1 MAQPGRADSGSRP
14 AAGTRCGASRPGL
27 GVAVPSGAR
36 TRKGD
41 TSVPENPAARR
52 RLGRPGAMADGERP
66 RSSLSQ
72 ASSVLTISSVSLGA
86 AKPSRS
92 LRRVHTFGKRE
103 NSIKRDP
110 NAPVVIRGW
119 LCKQDSSGLKLWKRR
134 WFVLADFCLFYYR
147 DSREEAVLGSI
158 PLPSYEIRP
167 LPGEG
172 KNRRFTFKAEHRGMR
187 TYLFSADTQE
197 DMNGWIRAMSQ
208 SAAAES
214 DPSTTS
220 RPPQLLNRPAPPQA
234 RLFED
239 VRPLTPDLGPAK
251 SVESLE
257 IARLSVPHSS
267 TESLAATGQGV
278 QGEGGPLP
286 SGPAPPPSPVNGE
299 GLGGEPWGLSSLST
313 RILRGQEPSAAKR
326 PHPGPPRPSPPP
338 CPPES
343 EQPPLEPP
351 SPWEPSPDA
360 QSHVR
365 SSRSYSLPPTPGE
378 LREVR
383 GAQGRA
389 WASTGGVRAPE
400 LAASCEE
407 LPLLVQAGSSLSRPH
422 TPVGRV
428 DIAPGGA
435 TWGSRAIPGHPQTP
449 CDRYDV
455 RPSEESCARPPGR
468 YPRSPHPSHCLA
480 RPGTPAEESP
490 PQTAT
495 LGPALGRQPRSR
507 FTDWVYP
514 SLGAAP
520 PRARLHGRLISPHS
534 ASSGYLHLPPLPPLA
549 SRPPGK
555 RTSLGA
561 PPRTVAPLSRDRTLL
576 ALPRAESDTDILL
589 TKLCGQDKLLR
600 GLDEEMGQLRAE
612 KERLEKALELARHQ
626 LDECQGQE
634 LAEEKIRYQQRR
646 LQDELVQVRARLC
659 DLALDSE
666 RAWGDFAALENE
678 LHRLRETL
686 ARIRQLGHPQ
696 EQGAAQQELWMIDD
710 IIAGLGA
717 SPAPY
722 PALDPRTSPGFS
734 LAASPILEHGG
745 GSARSHVPFPGPD
758 AGGQHHEPPL
768 RGVPAGGREEG
779 PATRGDALGSRPTQS
794 PSGRGAGSPELD
806 GGSPLQETDVA
817 APGLSSPPAT
827 PHLPRSP
834 SPGPHEPRQQRTEE
848 LPAKLPLPT
857 HPPDLGPELT
867 QTHTEPPLRGGH
879 TGGPW
884 GQSPPPL
891 KRDRHRVIT
900 LAYTLATEASEC
912 SKLITGKTPP
922 EPHMS
927 ANPDPSPEPL
937 DAVTN
942 QHVLCTPTLP
952 QGDPEANHVEAE
964 PCGPANQNAAVS
976 ANSVQRVGVANQ
988 ASSLFQAANWA
999 LSIPELS
1006 NWFSPSPEAANQA
1019 AHLSEAANRA
1029 SPLSEVPHWAIW
1041 AKGVPNQTSTTH
1053 KVSNRASPPCW
1064 AAQKECGDWA
1074 PEQRMVGNKDVANG
1088 GCRGQGGRAAPSQV
1102 VAYLGE
1108 GSQPI
1113 RITLLQSSF

>member
-1 MAQPGRADSGSRP
+1 
-14 AAGTRCGASRPGL
+14 
-27 GVAVPSGAR
+27 
-36 TRKGD
+36 
-41 TSVPENPAARR
+41 
-52 RLGRPGAMADGERP
+52 MADGERP

-134 WFVLADFCLFYYR
+134 WFVLADYCLFYYR

-172 KNRRFTFKAEHRGMR
+172 KSRRFTFKAEHRGMR
-187 TYLFSADTQE
+187 TYHFSADTQE

-214 DPSTTS
+214 DPSTISS
-220 RPPQLLNRPAPPQA
+220 RPPQLLSRPVPPQA

-251 SVESLE
+251 SAESLE
-257 IARLSVPHSS
+257 IARLSGPHSS
-267 TESLAATGQGV
+267 AESLSATGRGA
-278 QGEGGPLP
+278 QGEGGLLP

-299 GLGGEPWGLSSLST
+299 GLGGELQGLSSLSS

-326 PHPGPPRPSPPP
+326 PPPGPPRPSPP
-338 CPPES
+338 PPES

-351 SPWEPSPDA
+351 SPWEPSAAA

-365 SSRSYSLPPTPGE
+365 SSRSYSLPPTPAE
-378 LREVR
+378 LRGAR
-383 GAQGRA
+383 GGQGGA
-389 WASTGGVRAPE
+389 GASSGRVRAPE
-400 LAASCEE
+400 LAASCED
-407 LPLLVQAGSSLSRPH
+407 LPLLVQAGSSLARPH

-435 TWGSRAIPGHPQTP
+435 VRGSRPIPGRPQTP
-449 CDRYDV
+449 ADCYDV
-455 RPSEESCARPPGR
+455 RPSEEPCARPPGR

-507 FTDWVYP
+507 FTDRVYP

-520 PRARLHGRLISPHS
+520 PRARLHSRLISPHS

-561 PPRTVAPLSRDRTLL
+561 PPWTVAPLSRDRTLL

-600 GLDEEMGQLRAE
+600 GLEEETGQLRAE
-612 KERLEKALELARHQ
+612 KERLEKALELVRHQ
-626 LDECQGQE
+626 LDGCQGPE
-634 LAEEKIRYQQRR
+634 LAEEKIWYQQRR

-659 DLALDSE
+659 DLALVSVSGPE
-666 RAWGDFAALENE
+666 P
-678 LHRLRETL
+678 
-686 ARIRQLGHPQ
+686 HPR
-696 EQGAAQQELWMIDD
+696 GAAPRCQVPVH
-710 IIAGLGA
+710 
-717 SPAPY
+717 PAPR
-722 PALDPRTSPGFS
+722 PTP
-734 LAASPILEHGG
+734 
-745 GSARSHVPFPGPD
+745 
-758 AGGQHHEPPL
+758 
-768 RGVPAGGREEG
+768 EG
-779 PATRGDALGSRPTQS
+779 PHL
-794 PSGRGAGSPELD
+794 GAGSPYRETP
-806 GGSPLQETDVA
+806 GAPSPLRAPLEEGPGPPSWTEGAPCRRRMLRHQVSARLRPPPTCPGAPAQAPMSPESREPRSCQPSSLFRLTPPTSGQSQPRPPWSHRRGGGRAGGPGAGLPHPSRETD
-817 APGLSSPPAT
+817 
-827 PHLPRSP
+827 
-834 SPGPHEPRQQRTEE
+834 
-848 LPAKLPLPT
+848 
-857 HPPDLGPELT
+857 
-867 QTHTEPPLRGGH
+867 
-879 TGGPW
+879 
-884 GQSPPPL
+884 
-891 KRDRHRVIT
+891 HRVIT
-900 LAYTLATEASEC
+900 LAYALATEASERR
-912 SKLITGKTPP
+912 KLITGKTPP
-922 EPHMS
+922 EPQLA

-942 QHVLCTPTLP
+942 QHTLFTPALP
-952 QGDPEANHVEAE
+952 RGHPEANHVEAE
-964 PCGPANQNAAVS
+964 PCAPANQNTALS
-976 ANSVQRVGVANQ
+976 ANSVQRTGAANQ
-988 ASSLFQAANWA
+988 ASSRFQAANWA
-999 LSIPELS
+999 LPVHELS
-1006 NWFSPSPEAANQA
+1006 NWFSPLPEAANQA
-1019 AHLSEAANRA
+1019 ACLSEAANRA
-1029 SPLSEVPHWAIW
+1029 SPLSEGSHWAPPLPTL
-1041 AKGVPNQTSTTH
+1041 ANQTSTAP
-1053 KVSNRASPPCW
+1053 KASNRASPPFW

-1074 PEQRMVGNKDVANG
+1074 PEQRIVGNQDVANG
-1088 GCRGQGGRAAPSQV
+1088 GCRGRGGRAVPRQV

>member
-1 MAQPGRADSGSRP
+1 
-14 AAGTRCGASRPGL
+14 
-27 GVAVPSGAR
+27 
-36 TRKGD
+36 
-41 TSVPENPAARR
+41 
-52 RLGRPGAMADGERP
+52 MADGKRP

-72 ASSVLTISSVSLGA
+72 TSSVLTISSVSLGA

-134 WFVLADFCLFYYR
+134 WFVLADYCLFYYR

-172 KNRRFTFKAEHRGMR
+172 KSRRFTFKAEHRGMR
-187 TYLFSADTQE
+187 TYHFSADTQE

-214 DPSTTS
+214 DPSTISS
-220 RPPQLLNRPAPPQA
+220 RPPQLLSRPVPPQA
-234 RLFED
+234 RLFKD
-239 VRPLTPDLGPAK
+239 VWPLTPDLGLTK

-257 IARLSVPHSS
+257 IARLSGPHSS
-267 TESLAATGQGV
+267 AESLSATGRGA

-286 SGPAPPPSPVNGE
+286 SGPAPPPSP
-299 GLGGEPWGLSSLST
+299 
-313 RILRGQEPSAAKR
+313 
-326 PHPGPPRPSPPP
+326 
-338 CPPES
+338 
-343 EQPPLEPP
+343 
-351 SPWEPSPDA
+351 
-360 QSHVR
+360 
-365 SSRSYSLPPTPGE
+365 TP
-378 LREVR
+378 
-383 GAQGRA
+383 A
-389 WASTGGVRAPE
+389 
-400 LAASCEE
+400 
-407 LPLLVQAGSSLSRPH
+407 
-422 TPVGRV
+422 
-428 DIAPGGA
+428 
-435 TWGSRAIPGHPQTP
+435 
-449 CDRYDV
+449 DRYDV
-455 RPSEESCARPPGR
+455 RPSEEPCARPPGR

-495 LGPALGRQPRSR
+495 LGPALGRQLRSR
-507 FTDWVYP
+507 FTDRVYP

-534 ASSGYLHLPPLPPLA
+534 ASSSYLHLPPLPPLA

-561 PPRTVAPLSRDRTLL
+561 PPWTMAPLSRDRTLL
-576 ALPRAESDTDILL
+576 APPRAESDTDILL

-600 GLDEEMGQLRAE
+600 GLEEETGQLRAE
-612 KERLEKALELARHQ
+612 KERLEKALELVRHQ
-626 LDECQGQE
+626 LDECQGPE
-634 LAEEKIRYQQRR
+634 LAEEKIWYQQRQ

-678 LHRLRETL
+678 LLTLRETL
-686 ARIRQLGHPQ
+686 AQIRQLGHPQ

-722 PALDPRTSPGFS
+722 PTLDPRTSPGFS

-745 GSARSHVPFPGPD
+745 GSARSHLPLLGPD
-758 AGGQHHEPPL
+758 GGDQHHQLPL
-768 RGVPAGGREEG
+768 RAVPAGGLEEG
-779 PATRGDALGSRPTQS
+779 RTMRGDAWGSQPPQS
-794 PSGRGAGSPELD
+794 PSRRGAGSPELD
-806 GGSPLQETDVA
+806 GGRPLQETDVA
-817 APGLSSPPAT
+817 APGLSSPPAA

-834 SPGPHEPRQQRTEE
+834 SPGPHEPREQRTEE
-848 LPAKLPLPT
+848 LPAKVITTDPPGPHRARMSVQEQLERMRRHQEGQRQQEGGRPNPWGSRQGSVRARASASRLPLRT
-857 HPPDLGPELT
+857 HSPDLGPEPA
-867 QTHTEPPLRGGH
+867 QTHMEPPPRGGQ

-900 LAYTLATEASEC
+900 LAYALATEASERR
-912 SKLITGKTPP
+912 KLITGKTPP
-922 EPHMS
+922 EPQLA

-942 QHVLCTPTLP
+942 QHMLFTPALP
-952 QGDPEANHVEAE
+952 RGHPEANHVEAE
-964 PCGPANQNAAVS
+964 PCGPANRNTAFS
-976 ANSVQRVGVANQ
+976 ANSVQRTGAANQ
-988 ASSLFQAANWA
+988 ASSRFQAANWA
-999 LSIPELS
+999 LPVPELS
-1006 NWFSPSPEAANQA
+1006 NWFSPLPEAANQA
-1019 AHLSEAANRA
+1019 ACLSEAANRA
-1029 SPLSEVPHWAIW
+1029 SPLSEGSQWAPPLPTL
-1041 AKGVPNQTSTTH
+1041 ANQTSTAH
-1053 KVSNRASPPCW
+1053 KASNRASPPFW

-1074 PEQRMVGNKDVANG
+1074 PEQRIVGNKDVANG
-1088 GCRGQGGRAAPSQV
+1088 GCRGQGGRAVPRQV

>member
-1 MAQPGRADSGSRP
+1 
-14 AAGTRCGASRPGL
+14 
-27 GVAVPSGAR
+27 
-36 TRKGD
+36 
-41 TSVPENPAARR
+41 
-52 RLGRPGAMADGERP
+52 MADGERP

-134 WFVLADFCLFYYR
+134 WFVLADYCLFYYR

-172 KNRRFTFKAEHRGMR
+172 KSRRFTFKAEHRGMR
-187 TYLFSADTQE
+187 TYHFSADTQE

-214 DPSTTS
+214 DPSTISS
-220 RPPQLLNRPAPPQA
+220 RPPQLLSRPVPPRA

-251 SVESLE
+251 SAESLE
-257 IARLSVPHSS
+257 IARLSGPHSS
-267 TESLAATGQGV
+267 AESLSATGREA

-299 GLGGEPWGLSSLST
+299 GLGGELQGLSSLSS

-326 PHPGPPRPSPPP
+326 PPPGPPRSSPPP
-338 CPPES
+338 TES

-351 SPWEPSPDA
+351 SPWEPSAAA

-365 SSRSYSLPPTPGE
+365 SSRSYSLPPTPAE
-378 LREVR
+378 LRGAR
-383 GAQGRA
+383 GGQGGAGVSSGR
-389 WASTGGVRAPE
+389 VRAPA
-400 LAASCEE
+400 LAASCED
-407 LPLLVQAGSSLSRPH
+407 LPLLVQAGSSLARPH

-435 TWGSRAIPGHPQTP
+435 VRGSRPIPGRPQTP
-449 CDRYDV
+449 ADRYDV
-455 RPSEESCARPPGR
+455 RPSEEPCARPPGR

-507 FTDWVYP
+507 FTDRVYP

-520 PRARLHGRLISPHS
+520 PRARLHGRLISSHS
-534 ASSGYLHLPPLPPLA
+534 ASSGYLHLPPLPPLT

-561 PPRTVAPLSRDRTLL
+561 PPWTVAPLSRDRTLL

-600 GLDEEMGQLRAE
+600 GLEEETGQLRAE
-612 KERLEKALELARHQ
+612 KERLEKALELVRHQ
-626 LDECQGQE
+626 LDECQGPE
-634 LAEEKIRYQQRR
+634 LAEEKIWYQQRR

-666 RAWGDFAALENE
+666 RAWGDFAGLENE
-678 LHRLRETL
+678 LLTLRETL
-686 ARIRQLGHPQ
+686 AQIRQLGHPQ

-745 GSARSHVPFPGPD
+745 GSARSHL
-758 AGGQHHEPPL
+758 PL
-768 RGVPAGGREEG
+768 
-779 PATRGDALGSRPTQS
+779 LG
-794 PSGRGAGSPELD
+794 LD
-806 GGSPLQETDVA
+806 GGGHDHELPLRVRGLFSGAVGTQALTPELYT
-817 APGLSSPPAT
+817 GLSSPPAT

-834 SPGPHEPRQQRTEE
+834 SPGPHEPREQRTKE
-848 LPAKLPLPT
+848 LPAKVITTDPPGPHRARMSVQEQLERMRRHQEGQRQQEGGRPNPWGSRQGSVRASASRLPLPT
-857 HPPDLGPELT
+857 HSPDLGPEPT
-867 QTHTEPPLRGGH
+867 QTPMEPPPRGGQ

-884 GQSPPPL
+884 GRSPPPL
-891 KRDRHRVIT
+891 ERDHHRVIT
-900 LAYTLATEASEC
+900 LAYALATEASERR
-912 SKLITGKTPP
+912 KLITGKTPP
-922 EPHMS
+922 EPQLA

-942 QHVLCTPTLP
+942 QHTLFTPALP
-952 QGDPEANHVEAE
+952 RGHPEANHVEAE
-964 PCGPANQNAAVS
+964 PCTPANQNTALS
-976 ANSVQRVGVANQ
+976 ANSVQRTGAANQ
-988 ASSLFQAANWA
+988 ASSRFQAANWA
-999 LSIPELS
+999 LPVPELS
-1006 NWFSPSPEAANQA
+1006 NWFSPLPEAANQA
-1019 AHLSEAANRA
+1019 ACLSEAANRA
-1029 SPLSEVPHWAIW
+1029 SPLSEGSQWAPPLPTL
-1041 AKGVPNQTSTTH
+1041 ANQMSTAP
-1053 KVSNRASPPCW
+1053 KASNRTSPPFW

-1074 PEQRMVGNKDVANG
+1074 PEQKIVGNKDVANG
-1088 GCRGQGGRAAPSQV
+1088 GCQGRGGRAVPRQV
-1102 VAYLGE
+1102 VAYLSE

>member
-1 MAQPGRADSGSRP
+1 
-14 AAGTRCGASRPGL
+14 
-27 GVAVPSGAR
+27 
-36 TRKGD
+36 
-41 TSVPENPAARR
+41 
-52 RLGRPGAMADGERP
+52 MADGERP

-134 WFVLADFCLFYYR
+134 WFVLADYCLFYYR

-172 KNRRFTFKAEHRGMR
+172 KSRRFTFKAEHRGMR
-187 TYLFSADTQE
+187 TYHFSADTQE

-214 DPSTTS
+214 DPSTISS
-220 RPPQLLNRPAPPQA
+220 RPPQLLSRPVPPQA

-251 SVESLE
+251 SAESLE
-257 IARLSVPHSS
+257 IARLSGPHSS
-267 TESLAATGQGV
+267 AE
-278 QGEGGPLP
+278 
-286 SGPAPPPSPVNGE
+286 N
-299 GLGGEPWGLSSLST
+299 
-313 RILRGQEPSAAKR
+313 
-326 PHPGPPRPSPPP
+326 
-338 CPPES
+338 
-343 EQPPLEPP
+343 
-351 SPWEPSPDA
+351 
-360 QSHVR
+360 
-365 SSRSYSLPPTPGE
+365 
-378 LREVR
+378 
-383 GAQGRA
+383 
-389 WASTGGVRAPE
+389 
-400 LAASCEE
+400 
-407 LPLLVQAGSSLSRPH
+407 LPLLVQAGSSLARPH

-435 TWGSRAIPGHPQTP
+435 VRGSRPIPGRPQTP
-449 CDRYDV
+449 ADCYDV
-455 RPSEESCARPPGR
+455 RPSEEPCARPPGR

-507 FTDWVYP
+507 FTDRVYP

-520 PRARLHGRLISPHS
+520 PRARLHSRLISPHS

-561 PPRTVAPLSRDRTLL
+561 PPWTVAPLSRDRTLL

-600 GLDEEMGQLRAE
+600 GLEEETGQLRAE
-612 KERLEKALELARHQ
+612 KERLEKALELVRHQ
-626 LDECQGQE
+626 LDGCQGPE
-634 LAEEKIRYQQRR
+634 LAEEKIWYQQRR

-659 DLALDSE
+659 DLAL
-666 RAWGDFAALENE
+666 A
-678 LHRLRETL
+678 
-686 ARIRQLGHPQ
+686 
-696 EQGAAQQELWMIDD
+696 M
-710 IIAGLGA
+710 
-717 SPAPY
+717 
-722 PALDPRTSPGFS
+722 
-734 LAASPILEHGG
+734 
-745 GSARSHVPFPGPD
+745 
-758 AGGQHHEPPL
+758 
-768 RGVPAGGREEG
+768 PAGGLEEG
-779 PATRGDALGSRPTQS
+779 RALRGDAWGSQPPQS
-794 PSGRGAGSPELD
+794 PSRRGAGSPELD
-806 GGSPLQETDVA
+806 GGRPLQETDVA
-817 APGLSSPPAT
+817 APGLSSPPAA

-834 SPGPHEPRQQRTEE
+834 SPGPHEPREQRTKE
-848 LPAKLPLPT
+848 LPAKVIT
-857 HPPDLGPELT
+857 TDPPGPHRARMSVQEQLERMRRH
-867 QTHTEPPLRGGH
+867 QEGQRQQEGGRPN
-879 TGGPW
+879 PW
-884 GQSPPPL
+884 GSRQGSV
-891 KRDRHRVIT
+891 RASASRVETDHRVIT
-900 LAYTLATEASEC
+900 LAYALATEASERR
-912 SKLITGKTPP
+912 KLITGKTPP
-922 EPHMS
+922 EPQLA

-942 QHVLCTPTLP
+942 QHTLFTPALP
-952 QGDPEANHVEAE
+952 RGHPEANHVEAE
-964 PCGPANQNAAVS
+964 PCAPANQNTALS
-976 ANSVQRVGVANQ
+976 ANSVQRTGAANQ
-988 ASSLFQAANWA
+988 ASSRFQAANWA
-999 LSIPELS
+999 LPVHELS
-1006 NWFSPSPEAANQA
+1006 NWFSPLPEAANQA
-1019 AHLSEAANRA
+1019 ACLSEAANRA
-1029 SPLSEVPHWAIW
+1029 SPLSEGSHWAPPLPTL
-1041 AKGVPNQTSTTH
+1041 ANQTSTAP
-1053 KVSNRASPPCW
+1053 KASNRASPPFW

-1074 PEQRMVGNKDVANG
+1074 PEQRIVGNQDVANG
-1088 GCRGQGGRAAPSQV
+1088 GCRGRGGRAVPRQV

>member
-1 MAQPGRADSGSRP
+1 
-14 AAGTRCGASRPGL
+14 
-27 GVAVPSGAR
+27 
-36 TRKGD
+36 
-41 TSVPENPAARR
+41 
-52 RLGRPGAMADGERP
+52 MADGERP

-134 WFVLADFCLFYYR
+134 WFVLADYCLFYYR

-172 KNRRFTFKAEHRGMR
+172 KSRRFTFKAEHRGMR
-187 TYLFSADTQE
+187 TYHFSADTQE

-214 DPSTTS
+214 DPSTVRS
-220 RPPQLLNRPAPPQA
+220 RPPQLLSRPVPPPA
-234 RLFED
+234 RLFEEI
-239 VRPLTPDLGPAK
+239 RPLTPDLGPAK

-257 IARLSVPHSS
+257 IARLSGPHSS
-267 TESLAATGQGV
+267 AESLSVTGRGV
-278 QGEGGPLP
+278 QGEGGALP
-286 SGPAPPPSPVNGE
+286 SGPAPPPSPVSGE
-299 GLGGEPWGLSSLST
+299 GLGGELQGLSSLSS
-313 RILRGQEPSAAKR
+313 RIRIQEPSAAAR
-326 PHPGPPRPSPPP
+326 PHPGPPRPSAPP
-338 CPPES
+338 CPPEA

-351 SPWEPSPDA
+351 WEPATDA
-360 QSHVR
+360 PSHVR
-365 SSRSYSLPPTPGE
+365 SS
-378 LREVR
+378 
-383 GAQGRA
+383 Q
-389 WASTGGVRAPE
+389 
-400 LAASCEE
+400 
-407 LPLLVQAGSSLSRPH
+407 LPLLVQAGSSLARPH

-435 TWGSRAIPGHPQTP
+435 ARGSRTLPGRPQTP
-449 CDRYDV
+449 ADRYDV
-455 RPSEESCARPPGR
+455 RPCEEPCARPPGR
-468 YPRSPHPSHCLA
+468 YPHSPHPSHCLA
-480 RPGTPAEESP
+480 RPGTPAEENP

-507 FTDWVYP
+507 FTDRVHP

-561 PPRTVAPLSRDRTLL
+561 PSRTVAPLSRDRTLL

-600 GLDEEMGQLRAE
+600 GLEEEMGQLRAE
-612 KERLEKALELARHQ
+612 KERLETALELLRHQ
-626 LDECQGQE
+626 LDECRVQE
-634 LAEEKIRYQQRR
+634 LAEEKIWYQQRR

-659 DLALDSE
+659 DLALDSD

-678 LHRLRETL
+678 LLTLRETL
-686 ARIRQLGHPQ
+686 AQIRLLGHPQ

-710 IIAGLGA
+710 VIAGLGA

-734 LAASPILEHGG
+734 LAASPVLEHGG
-745 GSARSHVPFPGPD
+745 ASARSHLPLPGPD
-758 AGGQHHEPPL
+758 GGSQDHEPPL
-768 RGVPAGGREEG
+768 RAVPAGGREEDR
-779 PATRGDALGSRPTQS
+779 ATRGDAWGSRPLQS
-794 PSGRGAGSPELD
+794 PSRKGAGSPELD
-806 GGSPLQETDVA
+806 GGRPLQELDVA
-817 APGLSSPPAT
+817 APGLSSPPAA
-827 PHLPRSP
+827 PHRPQSP
-834 SPGPHEPRQQRTEE
+834 SPGPHEPREQRTEE
-848 LPAKLPLPT
+848 LPAKAITMDPPGPHRARMSVQEQLERMRRHQEGQRQQEGGRPNPWGSRQGSLRASASRLPLPT
-857 HPPDLGPELT
+857 HPPDLGPEPT
-867 QTHTEPPLRGGH
+867 QTHTEPPLKGGQ

-891 KRDRHRVIT
+891 ERDRHRVIT
-900 LAYTLATEASEC
+900 LAYALATEASER
-912 SKLITGKTPP
+912 SKLITGKNPP
-922 EPHMS
+922 EPQLR
-927 ANPDPSPEPL
+927 ANPDPPPEPL

-942 QHVLCTPTLP
+942 QHMLFTPTLP
-952 QGDPEANHVEAE
+952 RGHPEANHVEAE
-964 PCGPANQNAAVS
+964 PCGPANRNTAFS
-976 ANSVQRVGVANQ
+976 SNSVQQAGAANQ
-988 ASSLFQAANWA
+988 ASSVA
-999 LSIPELS
+999 ELS
-1006 NWFSPSPEAANQA
+1006 NWFSPLPEAANQA
-1019 AHLSEAANRA
+1019 AWLSEAANPA
-1029 SPLSEVPHWAIW
+1029 SPLSEGSHWAPPLPTL
-1041 AKGVPNQTSTTH
+1041 ANQTLTAH
-1053 KVSNRASPPCW
+1053 KASNRASPLLW
-1064 AAQKECGDWA
+1064 AAQKERGDWA
-1074 PEQRMVGNKDVANG
+1074 AEQKIVGNKGVANG
-1088 GCRGQGGRAAPSQV
+1088 GRRGRAGRAVPRQV
-1102 VAYLGE
+1102 VAYLGK

>member
-1 MAQPGRADSGSRP
+1 
-14 AAGTRCGASRPGL
+14 
-27 GVAVPSGAR
+27 
-36 TRKGD
+36 
-41 TSVPENPAARR
+41 
-52 RLGRPGAMADGERP
+52 MADGERP

-257 IARLSVPHSS
+257 IARLSAPHSS

-351 SPWEPSPDA
+351 
-360 QSHVR
+360 
-365 SSRSYSLPPTPGE
+365 LPPGSPPQMPKATSAPPVPTPFPPPLASSGRCGG
-378 LREVR
+378 LR
-383 GAQGRA
+383 
-389 WASTGGVRAPE
+389 GGH
-400 LAASCEE
+400 
-407 LPLLVQAGSSLSRPH
+407 G
-422 TPVGRV
+422 
-428 DIAPGGA
+428 
-435 TWGSRAIPGHPQTP
+435 
-449 CDRYDV
+449 
-455 RPSEESCARPPGR
+455 RPPGGSEPLSWLHPVKSSPCWSR
-468 YPRSPHPSHCLA
+468 QGPACPGPTPPWGGWILPPGGPRGAAEPSLGTPRPPATATTCGPPRSLVPGPPGATPAAPTPSHCLA

-507 FTDWVYP
+507 FTDRIYP

-678 LHRLRETL
+678 LRRLRETL
-686 ARIRQLGHPQ
+686 AQIRQLGHPQ

-779 PATRGDALGSRPTQS
+779 PATRGDALGSRPAQS

-848 LPAKLPLPT
+848 LPAKAITMDPPGPHRARMSVQEQLERMRRHKEGQRQLEGGRPNPWGSRQGSLRARASRLPLPT
-857 HPPDLGPELT
+857 HPPDLGPEPT

-900 LAYTLATEASEC
+900 LAYTLATEASER

-964 PCGPANQNAAVS
+964 PCGPANRNAAVS
-976 ANSVQRVGVANQ
+976 ANLVQRVGAANQ

-999 LSIPELS
+999 LSVPELS
-1006 NWFSPSPEAANQA
+1006 NWLSPSPEAANQA

-1029 SPLSEVPHWAIW
+1029 SPLSEVPHWRIW

-1053 KVSNRASPPCW
+1053 KASNRASPPLW
-1064 AAQKECGDWA
+1064 ATQKEWGDWA

>member
-1 MAQPGRADSGSRP
+1 
-14 AAGTRCGASRPGL
+14 
-27 GVAVPSGAR
+27 
-36 TRKGD
+36 
-41 TSVPENPAARR
+41 
-52 RLGRPGAMADGERP
+52 MADGERP

-187 TYLFSADTQE
+187 TYHFSADTQE

-214 DPSTTS
+214 DPSTIR

-257 IARLSVPHSS
+257 IALLSAPHSS

-299 GLGGEPWGLSSLST
+299 GLGGEPRGLSSLST

-360 QSHVR
+360 QRHVR

-383 GAQGRA
+383 GAQGGA

-435 TWGSRAIPGHPQTP
+435 AWGSRAIPGRPQTP
-449 CDRYDV
+449 ADRYDV
-455 RPSEESCARPPGR
+455 RPSEESCGRPPGR

-507 FTDWVYP
+507 FTDRVYP

-576 ALPRAESDTDILL
+576 ALPRAESDTDVSVCVCV
-589 TKLCGQDKLLR
+589 LC
-600 GLDEEMGQLRAE
+600 
-612 KERLEKALELARHQ
+612 
-626 LDECQGQE
+626 
-634 LAEEKIRYQQRR
+634 
-646 LQDELVQVRARLC
+646 
-659 DLALDSE
+659 
-666 RAWGDFAALENE
+666 
-678 LHRLRETL
+678 
-686 ARIRQLGHPQ
+686 PQ
-696 EQGAAQQELWMIDD
+696 ST
-710 IIAGLGA
+710 A
-717 SPAPY
+717 SPTCPGHRQIPPSSAPW
-722 PALDPRTSPGFS
+722 A
-734 LAASPILEHGG
+734 
-745 GSARSHVPFPGPD
+745 
-758 AGGQHHEPPL
+758 
-768 RGVPAGGREEG
+768 
-779 PATRGDALGSRPTQS
+779 
-794 PSGRGAGSPELD
+794 
-806 GGSPLQETDVA
+806 
-817 APGLSSPPAT
+817 
-827 PHLPRSP
+827 HLPRYP
-834 SPGPHEPRQQRTEE
+834 APPDQTRRPICPGILPPQIRTICPGILPPRSDPRAH
-848 LPAKLPLPT
+848 LPWYPAPPDQTHGPIYPGILPPQIRPRPICPGILPPPDQAHLPLYPAPQIRPT
-857 HPPDLGPELT
+857 GPFTPVSCPP
-867 QTHTEPPLRGGH
+867 R
-879 TGGPW
+879 
-884 GQSPPPL
+884 S
-891 KRDRHRVIT
+891 
-900 LAYTLATEASEC
+900 
-912 SKLITGKTPP
+912 
-922 EPHMS
+922 
-927 ANPDPSPEPL
+927 DP
-937 DAVTN
+937 
-942 QHVLCTPTLP
+942 
-952 QGDPEANHVEAE
+952 
-964 PCGPANQNAAVS
+964 
-976 ANSVQRVGVANQ
+976 R
-988 ASSLFQAANWA
+988 
-999 LSIPELS
+999 
-1006 NWFSPSPEAANQA
+1006 
-1019 AHLSEAANRA
+1019 AHLSWYPA
-1029 SPLSEVPHWAIW
+1029 SSPVFTAEHF
-1041 AKGVPNQTSTTH
+1041 GVFGHSFGTQDAPRGPFRPEKPQTQTPVCPTPVKSH
-1053 KVSNRASPPCW
+1053 
-1064 AAQKECGDWA
+1064 
-1074 PEQRMVGNKDVANG
+1074 
-1088 GCRGQGGRAAPSQV
+1088 
-1102 VAYLGE
+1102 GE
-1108 GSQPI
+1108 
-1113 RITLLQSSF
+1113 